1 MYNSLGKLFHALTIS
16 TIEPVDAQRYSATQ
30 PFLVSSRNA
39 PPGKE
44 RCVTTLKTA
53 VKQTSSKVD
62 DGDTIKSFCSKYNVD
77 EKYAINWAASR
88 HAQFIK

>member
-1 MYNSLGKLFHALTIS
+1 M
-16 TIEPVDAQRYSATQ
+16 
-30 PFLVSSRNA
+30 
-39 PPGKE
+39 
-44 RCVTTLKTA
+44 TTLKTA

-77 EKYAINWAASR
+77 EKYAINWAGSR